1 MAVFLARSD
10 LSRGDLRLFLTN
22 GNGYPQGAFNV
33 RWTVFHA
40 DGSFASGKSLPAMKA
55 DVGEYYAPWC
65 VSDKNGC
72 YRVLWEYQENPGY
85 PVQSKLENVFVV
97 NVSSYSGCGELTG
110 DAVPEP
116 GCSTFLTGQ
125 LLGRG
130 DLPLFLNDPNGF
142 PSDAFGVFW
151 TVFNAVGSPVTQKTV
166 AVKSVTGE
174 YYAQWLVDANSGD
187 YTIKW
192 EWMETLDT
200 AFESKSQTFSV
211 VSPATPYAPLAPF
224 RCWDGGFDS
233 ACDGV
238 ILAPRALTSA
248 SVPCSPS
255 PCSSTLPV
263 VTCSVTV
270 PILSPVASVS
280 QCCPYEIPRTVHLPT
295 GPLPL
300 GGAFT
305 DQPCWKI
312 PERIRNITFYG
323 SYVRGTA
330 GGFPIFRLLWSNGV
344 EETQETM
351 VDMDFE
357 VLSSAQSNQDIY
369 LQNLTGPV
377 PDTDA
382 PVNFILHVCVPGGA
396 TCARL
401 IAAEKGAT
409 ASPGTLGLT
418 LTAAS

>member
-22 GNGYPQGAFNV
+22 GNGYPQNAFNV
-33 RWTVFHA
+33 RWTVFRA
-40 DGSFASGKSLPAMKA
+40 DGSFASGKGLPAVKA
-55 DVGEYYAPWC
+55 DAGEYYAPWC
-65 VSDKNGC
+65 VDEKNGC
-72 YRVLWEYQENPGY
+72 YNVLWEYQEAPGC
-85 PVQSKLENVFVV
+85 PVVTELIPLFVV
-97 NVSSYSGCGELTG
+97 NVSSYDGCGELTG

-116 GCSTFLTGQ
+116 GCSKFLTGT

-130 DLPLFLNDPNGF
+130 DLPLFLTDPNGF
-142 PSDAFGVFW
+142 PSNAFGVFW
-151 TVFNAVGSPVTQKTV
+151 TIFNAIGNSVTEKNV
-166 AVKSVTGE
+166 AVLAATGE
-174 YYAQWLVDANSGD
+174 YYAQWLVTANSGD

-192 EWMETLDT
+192 EWMEAVD
-200 AFESKSQTFSV
+200 APFESKSREFGV
-211 VSPATPYAPLAPF
+211 VNPPTPYAPLAPYKCF
-224 RCWDGGFDS
+224 TGGFNP

-238 ILAPRALTSA
+238 ILAPSSLTSA
-248 SVPCSPS
+248 SVPCAPS
-255 PCSSTLPV
+255 PCPPV
-263 VTCSVTV
+263 AAAVACSVTV
-270 PILSPVASVS
+270 PIIPPVAATN
-280 QCCPYEIPRTVHLPT
+280 QCCPFEIPRTVHLPT

-305 DQPCWKI
+305 DQPAYKI
-312 PERIRNITFYG
+312 PEKIRNVTFYG
-323 SYVRGTA
+323 SYVRGA
-330 GGFPIFRLLWSNGV
+330 PGGFPVFRLLWGNGV

-351 VDMDFE
+351 IDMDFE
-357 VLSSAQSNQDIY
+357 VLSPAQSNQDIY

-396 TCARL
+396 TCVRL